1 MMEADFNP
9 RVLLHI
15 LDVKQ
20 ILMVKE
26 DLDRRPFA
34 DLNDPK
40 LPHIKEE
47 QDGAYTSLERE
58 QLNGKEEIDTIRFPV
73 TATPIKNEDDK
84 QSPLLPQLYQDQTKE
99 RELTEE
105 NDGGEESIRIQD
117 HKDGLIS
124 LKTEDIE
131 DEENNDVKHHVSELK
146 QLSECGLKTEPI
158 DNDCKESRA
167 SESDGYIVSKP
178 FSSSE
183 FADQFD
189 LRRKHM
195 TDSEIGSS
203 SSLDNKNCF
212 MEKKNVDSLRKVVK
226 FSCDDCGKTFAGKKT
241 LNIHTSIHTGQ
252 NVFCCDVCGQRFS
265 HKVYL
270 SRHMSIHAGKKRF
283 YCDLCGKIFSQKAH
297 LNGHVR
303 IHNGQKPFCCDLC
316 GQRFCHKAS
325 LNRHMKIHTGQ
336 KPLFCD
342 LCGQRFSQRANLN
355 EHMRI
360 HTGQKPFCCDLCGQ
374 RFNQKASLNRHM
386 RIHRGQKPFCCDTCG
401 LRFNQKASLNRHMR
415 IHTGQKP
422 FSCDLCGQRFS
433 QKSSLNR
440 HMSIHTGQKPF
451 CCDLCEQRFTL
462 KDNLNRHMRIH
473 TGPKPFCCDL
483 CGQRFSQKVSLN
495 GHMKIHTG

>member
-1 MMEADFNP
+1 MMEANFNP

-26 DLDRRPFA
+26 DLDPRPFA

-40 LPHIKEE
+40 PPHIKEE

-58 QLNGKEEIDTIRFPV
+58 QLNGKEETDTIRFPV

-84 QSPLLPQLYQDQTKE
+84 QSPLLPQLYQDQTKD

-117 HKDGLIS
+117 HKDGFIS

-131 DEENNDVKHHVSELK
+131 DEENHVSELK

-203 SSLDNKNCF
+203 SSRDNKNCF

-226 FSCDDCGKTFAGKKT
+226 FSCDDC
-241 LNIHTSIHTGQ
+241 
-252 NVFCCDVCGQRFS
+252 
-265 HKVYL
+265 
-270 SRHMSIHAGKKRF
+270 
-283 YCDLCGKIFSQKAH
+283 
-297 LNGHVR
+297 
-303 IHNGQKPFCCDLC
+303 
-316 GQRFCHKAS
+316 
-325 LNRHMKIHTGQ
+325 
-336 KPLFCD
+336 
-342 LCGQRFSQRANLN
+342 
-355 EHMRI
+355 
-360 HTGQKPFCCDLCGQ
+360 
-374 RFNQKASLNRHM
+374 
-386 RIHRGQKPFCCDTCG
+386 
-401 LRFNQKASLNRHMR
+401 
-415 IHTGQKP
+415 
-422 FSCDLCGQRFS
+422 
-433 QKSSLNR
+433 
-440 HMSIHTGQKPF
+440 
-451 CCDLCEQRFTL
+451 
-462 KDNLNRHMRIH
+462 
-473 TGPKPFCCDL
+473 
-483 CGQRFSQKVSLN
+483 
-495 GHMKIHTG
+495 